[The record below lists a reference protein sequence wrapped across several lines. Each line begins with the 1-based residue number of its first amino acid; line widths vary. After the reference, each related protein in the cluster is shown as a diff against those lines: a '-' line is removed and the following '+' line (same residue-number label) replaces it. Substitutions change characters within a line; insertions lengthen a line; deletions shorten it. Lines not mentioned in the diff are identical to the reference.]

1 MNNKLNQFTTHSL
14 QFTNFAVLDYSG
26 THSLNAHTNC
36 ISNFNIRNRLSA
48 LTSFARQSLASLY
61 RKSAFTLAETLI
73 VMGIIGVVAALT
85 LPNLNSSTGDKEKV
99 AKVKKVY
106 SNLNDAM
113 GRAIAVYGPFNEWFT
128 NDNSRTTQ
136 VTRFGSRMGEFLKI
150 SKDCGTSGTGC
161 FVSNVTPHK
170 TDGSD
175 VTLLGT
181 NYYRLILADGTALL
195 FGLTR
200 TSSETGTYPII
211 YIDIDGPNKGN
222 GTSAKDIFA
231 FEVNQTTGEITPRGS
246 ADSSSDLL
254 TCGCLHN
261 GYTECTAWVV
271 MHDNM
276 DYLKTNTSGQCT
288 NNTSIKLDGITNTS
302 CK

>member
-1 MNNKLNQFTTHSL
+1 MTNKLNQFTTHSS
-14 QFTNFAVLDYSG
+14 QFTNF
-26 THSLNAHTNC
+26 
-36 ISNFNIRNRLSA
+36 
-48 LTSFARQSLASLY
+48 
-61 RKSAFTLAETLI
+61 AFTLAETLI

-136 VTRFGSRMGEFLKI
+136 VTRFASRMEEFLKV

-161 FVSNVTPHK
+161 FVSNATAHK
-170 TDGSD
+170 NYSGNTVDA
-175 VTLLGT
+175 TLTGT
-181 NYYRLILADGTALL
+181 NYYRFILADGTALL

-200 TSSETGTYPII
+200 ESSETYTYPII
-211 YIDIDGPNKGN
+211 YIDIDGPNKGS

-231 FEVNQTTGEITPRGS
+231 FVVNQTTGEITPRGS